1 MAQADRKWY
10 FLAIEKMKFVMASG
24 PLSQLNKLITALCT
38 DGFFQ
43 PEPAQHA
50 ISPTMG
56 YTPLT
61 EENPYTSTLT
71 AVRELANQFS
81 IDLEAGKPLKG
92 TVIDDKTRDYIEGL
106 DQRVKDAVAQ
116 NNALNDQL
124 EECRAGIEKYSHF
137 TGLEIPLE
145 EIFSCKFVSAR
156 FGHLPKDSYLKL
168 TQGYGDNPYI
178 LFVPASVDD
187 KGYWGCYFSPKDKEA
202 DVDKI
207 FAALHFDR
215 LHIPSAVGTTQEIV
229 DSLNDNIK
237 IIEAQKQALT
247 EQVNEIWEK
256 EGEHIRALYNKLQQ
270 LSNVFDLRRYAVAH
284 ENSVFFTG
292 WIPAKHE
299 AYLQEKMH
307 KYPEFLVEIE
317 DPEKDSA
324 LTPPTRLKNFIAFRP
339 FKYFVEMY
347 GVPSYHDIDI
357 TAFVSITYTLLFGIM
372 FGDLGQ
378 GLLLILIG
386 LLMWKKKGMDLGKIL
401 VPCGASSMVFG
412 FVFGSVFGFEE
423 LLDPLYHKLGWPG
436 KPISVMDSI
445 NTVLLFAIAI
455 GVTLVVVAM
464 LLNIV
469 SCIKKRKFGS
479 ALFSE
484 NGLTGI
490 VVYLSAA
497 ALAYA
502 FMSHQQLIPS
512 GVAAILLVVGLLIL
526 FNKEI
531 IAGSLDEHRFVKP
544 ESVSD
549 YLMQNLFETI
559 EYILSYFSNTVSFL
573 RVGAFVIV
581 HASMMMVVFTLAGDP
596 HSVKGI
602 IVIILGNALVVA
614 LEGLLSGIQGLR
626 LEFYEMFSRFYEGEG
641 RVFEAAK
648 LRNYLDK
655 KIKRA

>member
-1 MAQADRKWY
+1 M
-10 FLAIEKMKFVMASG
+10 AIEKMKFVMASG
-24 PLSQLNKLITALCT
+24 PLSQLNKLITALCG
-38 DGFFQ
+38 DGTFH
-43 PEPAQHA
+43 PEPASSF

-56 YTPLT
+56 YAPLN
-61 EENPYTSTLT
+61 EENPYTATLS
-71 AVRELANQFS
+71 AVRELAQQFS
-81 IDLEAGKPLKG
+81 IDLEAGKPQKG
-92 TVIDDKTRDYIEGL
+92 TVIDDKAIEYIESLGA
-106 DQRVKDAVAQ
+106 RVRETVEQ
-116 NNALNDQL
+116 NNALNEQI
-124 EECRAGIEKYSHF
+124 EECREGIEKYKHF
-137 TGLEIPLE
+137 TGLGVPLE
-145 EIFSCKFVSAR
+145 DVFACKFISIR

-168 TQGYGDNPYI
+168 TKGYGDNPYI

-187 KGYWGCYFSPKDKEA
+187 KGYWGCYFSPKDKEE

-229 DSLNDNIK
+229 DSLEENIR
-237 IIEAQKQALT
+237 IIETQKRELN
-247 EQVNEIWEK
+247 EQVSEIWRK
-256 EGEHIRALYNKLQQ
+256 EGDRIRALYSKLQQ
-270 LSNVFDLRRYAVAH
+270 LSTVFELRRFAVAH
-284 ENSVFFTG
+284 DNSCFFTG
-292 WIPAKHE
+292 WIPAKSE
-299 AYLQEKMH
+299 ERLREKML
-307 KYPEFLVEIE
+307 KYPQFVIEIE
-317 DPEKDSA
+317 DAEKENTV
-324 LTPPTRLKNFIAFRP
+324 TPPTRLKNFIAFRP

-357 TAFVSITYTLLFGIM
+357 TAFVAITYTLLFGIM
-372 FGDLGQ
+372 FGDMGQ

-401 VPCGASSMVFG
+401 VPCGFSSMIFG

-423 LLDPLYHKLGWPG
+423 ILDPVYHLLGWAG
-436 KPISVMDSI
+436 KPLSVMESI
-445 NTVLLFAIAI
+445 NTVLLVAIAI

-464 LLNIV
+464 LLNVV
-469 SCIKKRKFGS
+469 SCIKKKKLGS

-497 ALAYA
+497 SLAYT
-502 FMSHQQLIPS
+502 FMSHKQLIPS
-512 GVAAILLVVGLLIL
+512 GVAAVLLIVGLLIL
-526 FNKEI
+526 FNKEM
-531 IAGSLDEHRFVKP
+531 IAGSIDERRFQKP
-544 ESVSD
+544 ESISD

-596 HSVKGI
+596 KSVKGI
-602 IVIILGNALVVA
+602 IVIVLGNALVVA

-641 RVFEAAK
+641 RAFRAAT
-648 LRNYLDK
+648 LQTYLG
-655 KIKRA
+655 KRINKA